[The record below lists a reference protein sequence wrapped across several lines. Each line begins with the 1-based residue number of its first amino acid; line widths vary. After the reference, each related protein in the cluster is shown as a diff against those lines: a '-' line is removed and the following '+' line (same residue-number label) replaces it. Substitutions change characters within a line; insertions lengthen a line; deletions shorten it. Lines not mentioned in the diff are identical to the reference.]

1 MIICVGIFR
10 VPYVVLYLGAGG
22 VSGPAA
28 AQWQAALKSY
38 LVQSG
43 GETDMSKLG
52 GVKKPEGIPK
62 GQKLKAFLQQH
73 PDVFTLDGNSVAL
86 KKK

>member
-1 MIICVGIFR
+1 MSQLCACTNI
-10 VPYVVLYLGAGG
+10 G

-28 AQWQAALKSY
+28 AQWQSALKAY

-52 GVKKPEGIPK
+52 SVKKPEGLPK

-73 PDVFTLDGNSVAL
+73 SDVFALDGNTVTL
-86 KKK
+86 KK

>member
-1 MIICVGIFR
+1 MCFNETSCA
-10 VPYVVLYLGAGG
+10 GAYG
-22 VSGPAA
+22 AA
-28 AQWQAALKSY
+28 GKQWQSALKAFLHSC
-38 LVQSG
+38 G

-73 PDVFTLDGNSVAL
+73 PNDFTIDGNTVTL
-86 KKK
+86 KK

>member
-1 MIICVGIFR
+1 M
-10 VPYVVLYLGAGG
+10 
-22 VSGPAA
+22 SGPAA
-28 AQWQAALKSY
+28 AQWQSALKAY

-52 GVKKPEGIPK
+52 SVKKPEGVPK

-73 PDVFTLDGNSVAL
+73 PDVFAVDGNSVTL
-86 KKK
+86 KK

>member
-1 MIICVGIFR
+1 MITASTPGLQF
-10 VPYVVLYLGAGG
+10 YVCTSVG

-28 AQWQAALKSY
+28 AQWQSALKAY

-52 GVKKPEGIPK
+52 SVRKPEGIPK
-62 GQKLKAFLQQH
+62 GQRLKAFLQQH
-73 PDVFTLDGNSVAL
+73 PDVFAVDGNSVTL
-86 KKK
+86 K